1 MSSYDSRGTRT
12 CRSTV
17 LRYSVTYF
25 SSYFS
30 CICPGKMEMAWSVTF
45 SILLTISYFCS
56 VLSRCCSAAVVAKA
70 VFYSFVILRV
80 RISPEGGALRYRYG
94 FMSRLTLHG
103 LLVSYGP
110 LRKIKEKRKG
120 REEQAKSVLP
130 TFLLMGR
137 RPVDDGP
144 SDTHC
149 T

>member
-25 SSYFS
+25 S
-30 CICPGKMEMAWSVTF
+30 CLGKMEMALSVTF

-56 VLSRCCSAAVVAKA
+56 VLSRCCSAAVVAKV
-70 VFYSFVILRV
+70 VFYSFVIMRV

-110 LRKIKEKRKG
+110 LRKRKEKRKG
-120 REEQAKSVLP
+120 RAEQAKSVLP

>member
-1 MSSYDSRGTRT
+1 
-12 CRSTV
+12 
-17 LRYSVTYF
+17 
-25 SSYFS
+25 
-30 CICPGKMEMAWSVTF
+30 MALSVTF

-130 TFLLMGR
+130 TFLWEEGQSMTAR
-137 RPVDDGP
+137 RTRTVHNRPLAA
-144 SDTHC
+144 TC
-149 T
+149 